1 MNVVI
6 VESPSKAKT
15 INKYLGK
22 DYTVLASYGH
32 VRDLPSKEGSV
43 NTQDGFS
50 MVWEMDT
57 RGQKQMQEIA
67 SAVKSADAV
76 LLATDPDRE
85 GEAISWHVREVLN
98 QKKKLTIPVK
108 RIVFYEI
115 TQKAVKEALNQ
126 PRDLDE
132 GLIQA
137 YLARRALDYL
147 VGFTLSPV
155 LWRKLPGSRSAGRVQ
170 SVALRIVADREG
182 EIEAFISQEYWSIH
196 GLFGTSDGKDL
207 KGKLMTFDGQKLDK
221 MDIKGGPQA
230 DEMITMLKGLSFH
243 VHSVEKKQTKRHPS
257 PPFTTST
264 LQQEAARKLRFS
276 AKKTMQV
283 AQKLYEGIALAGET
297 VGLITYMRTDSTN
310 ISAEAIDSTRGLI
323 GKTFGDVYVPQSPRV
338 FKSKSKNAQ
347 EAHEAI
353 RPTGVGRTPAEMKGY
368 LEDDQYKLYDL
379 IWKRMVASQME
390 SALIDQVSIDMAD
403 PSVRHLFRATG
414 SRVHFDGFLKVY
426 VDGRDAD
433 ETPEDEDEKFLPTV
447 HEKDPLTTKEITG
460 DQHFTQP
467 PPRFSEASLVKKLE
481 ELGIGRPSTYAS
493 IMSTLLDR
501 KYVRIEKNQL
511 IPETLGR
518 LVTSFLSSYFKR
530 YVEYDFTAQME
541 EKLDEIADGKAQWQ
555 QTLTEFWEAF
565 QQAVKETSAL
575 KITDVIDHLNHDL
588 ERFLFGPPTEPEG
601 SVNRRCPQ
609 CDTGTMSLKL
619 GKFGAFLGCS
629 DYPTCNYTRK
639 LTGTAGNDEAQDM
652 QETPSSFETQILGN
666 DPKTGQTITLR
677 KGPYGFYFQ
686 WGEAVGKE
694 KPKRASLPQGATP
707 TEATLDMALRLGAL
721 PVSLGA
727 HPETGQEMT
736 LGQGRFGP
744 YVKYQDKFFSLAKN
758 DSIATMTPERAVEL
772 IAAKLSKPSFSRKK
786 A

>member
-1 MNVVI
+1 
-6 VESPSKAKT
+6 
-15 INKYLGK
+15 
-22 DYTVLASYGH
+22 
-32 VRDLPSKEGSV
+32 
-43 NTQDGFS
+43 
-50 MVWEMDT
+50 
-57 RGQKQMQEIA
+57 
-67 SAVKSADAV
+67 
-76 LLATDPDRE
+76 
-85 GEAISWHVREVLN
+85 
-98 QKKKLTIPVK
+98 
-108 RIVFYEI
+108 
-115 TQKAVKEALNQ
+115 
-126 PRDLDE
+126 
-132 GLIQA
+132 
-137 YLARRALDYL
+137 
-147 VGFTLSPV
+147 
-155 LWRKLPGSRSAGRVQ
+155 
-170 SVALRIVADREG
+170 
-182 EIEAFISQEYWSIH
+182 
-196 GLFGTSDGKDL
+196 
-207 KGKLMTFDGQKLDK
+207 
-221 MDIKGGPQA
+221 
-230 DEMITMLKGLSFH
+230 
-243 VHSVEKKQTKRHPS
+243 
-257 PPFTTST
+257 
-264 LQQEAARKLRFS
+264 
-276 AKKTMQV
+276 
-283 AQKLYEGIALAGET
+283 
-297 VGLITYMRTDSTN
+297 
-310 ISAEAIDSTRGLI
+310 
-323 GKTFGDVYVPQSPRV
+323 
-338 FKSKSKNAQ
+338 
-347 EAHEAI
+347 
-353 RPTGVGRTPAEMKGY
+353 
-368 LEDDQYKLYDL
+368 
-379 IWKRMVASQME
+379 
-390 SALIDQVSIDMAD
+390 
-403 PSVRHLFRATG
+403 
-414 SRVHFDGFLKVY
+414 
-426 VDGRDAD
+426 
-433 ETPEDEDEKFLPTV
+433 
-447 HEKDPLTTKEITG
+447 
-460 DQHFTQP
+460 
-467 PPRFSEASLVKKLE
+467 
-481 ELGIGRPSTYAS
+481 
-493 IMSTLLDR
+493 MSTLLDR